1 MYATI
6 TIVLALTAV
15 IVGSIIAA
23 RAYKAQ
29 DEYELGKLY

>member
-1 MYATI
+1 MYTAI
-6 TIVLALTAV
+6 TIVLALAAV

>member
-1 MYATI
+1 MYTTI
-6 TIVLALTAV
+6 TIVLALAAV
-15 IVGSIIAA
+15 IVGSIIAS